1 MVKLISTITLSAS
14 AFIVN
19 AQTVEL
25 CVPQTNEFDPSE
37 LTSNKQI
44 NVSADAAQMIQ
55 DRSAL
60 FNGNVAIISPS
71 SIINADVAQI
81 DDNGKQVIASG
92 DVLYRDA
99 SLQVESQGVE
109 LNSELKLL
117 QMQDTD
123 YQFKDIAGRGSAD
136 LLSLSGEQGLRLEN
150 VTFTTCP
157 KGGEDWLMS
166 ASEIVIG
173 KDSPFGEAYNTK
185 FFLGGVPVFWLP
197 YFAFPVT
204 AERQSGLLFP
214 NIGSSTRTGVEY
226 EQPFYWNIAPNY
238 DATISPRFM
247 TNRGLQLKTEFRYL
261 FSQSQGE
268 LQLEYLPSDLDTD
281 NDDERY
287 FYRYLHKGKISENW
301 NLNIDF
307 NGLSDDNYI
316 VDLGS
321 DYYNRADTHLYRQ
334 LGLSYYSEN
343 LDFSMQFRDFDVVG
357 DHPDVYRA
365 LPEMKLNYRSDLG
378 DYLDFELAS
387 EAAYFENSLNSRPD
401 AFRVHIEP
409 SLSVPYQRAWG
420 ELLAEVSVLQT
431 YYEQDLPD
439 GSLNPLDGSLN
450 PLDGSLNQLDES
462 VSRTIGQARLYG
474 SLIFEKENLVLNNKY
489 LLTVEPKA
497 QYLYTSYE
505 EQANIGLYDTT
516 PLLTTFNNLFRGQEF
531 TGLDRIN
538 DNNQFTFGAT
548 ARLIDQQN
556 REKLVVSIGQIFYLQ
571 DSKLINS
578 VREDNRSALAAEF
591 DWQVNQRWFLHS
603 DIQVAT
609 QTQQVERSS
618 VATEYRVDENKLIQ
632 MNHRYIRDLSGEE
645 INQFGVSASW
655 PINKNWHWVGRWY
668 RDTKASRTTETFTG
682 IQYESCCWA
691 LRMTYQRNLSN
702 RFDATGMRSIDEFDS
717 GFALQFII
725 KGIGSRKSN
734 SDILEQG
741 MFGYRQP
748 YVLN

>member
-1 MVKLISTITLSAS
+1 MIKLFSTITLGMS
-14 AFIVN
+14 AFVVS
-19 AQTVEL
+19 AQSLEL
-25 CVPQTNEFDPSE
+25 CVPEQRQFDPKL
-37 LTSNKQI
+37 LTAEKQI
-44 NVSADAAQMIQ
+44 RVSSDAAQMIQ
-55 DRSAL
+55 NKSAL
-60 FNGNVAIISPS
+60 FNGNVTITSPS
-71 SIINADVAQI
+71 SMINADVAQI
-81 DDNGKQVIASG
+81 DNNGKQVTASG

-99 SLQVESQGVE
+99 ALQVESQGVE
-109 LNSELKLL
+109 LNSDLKLL
-117 QMQDTD
+117 QMQDTE

-136 LLSLSGEQGLRLEN
+136 LLSLSGEQGLRLEK

-157 KGGEDWLMS
+157 KGGEDWKMS

-185 FFLGGVPVFWLP
+185 FYLGGVPVFWLP

-214 NIGSSTRTGVEY
+214 NIGSSSSTGAEY
-226 EQPFYWNIAPNY
+226 EQPLYWNIAPNY
-238 DATISPRFM
+238 DAVIAPRFM
-247 TNRGLQLKTEFRYL
+247 TNRGVQLKTEFRYL
-261 FSQSQGE
+261 FKQNQGE
-268 LQLEYLPSDLDTD
+268 LQLEYLPKDLDTD
-281 NDDERY
+281 TNNDRY
-287 FYRYLHKGKISENW
+287 FYRYLHQGKISDNW

-307 NGLSDDNYI
+307 SGLSDDNYI

-334 LGLSYYSEN
+334 VGLSYYSSN
-343 LDFSMQFRDFDVVG
+343 LDFSLQFRDFDVVG

-365 LPEMKLNYRSDLG
+365 LPEMKLNYDTDLG
-378 DYLDFELAS
+378 DYIDFRLAS
-387 EAAYFENSLNSRPD
+387 EAAYFENKLNDRPN

-409 SLSVPYQRAWG
+409 SLSIPYQRAWG
-420 ELLAEVSVLQT
+420 ELLAEVSLLQT
-431 YYEQDLPD
+431 YYEQELPS
-439 GSLNPLDGSLN
+439 GMPAG
-450 PLDGSLNQLDES
+450 QLEES
-462 VSRTIGQARLYG
+462 VSRTIGQGRLFG
-474 SLIFEKENLVLNNKY
+474 SLIFEKEGLVLDDQY
-489 LLTVEPKA
+489 SLTIEPKV
-497 QYLYTSYE
+497 QYLYTTFE
-505 EQANIGLYDTT
+505 EQDNIGLYDTT

-548 ARLIDQQN
+548 ARLVDQQN
-556 REKLVVSIGQIFYLQ
+556 REKLVLSIGQIFYLQ
-571 DSKLINS
+571 DSKLISS

-609 QTQQVERSS
+609 QTQKVERSS
-618 VATEYRVDENKLIQ
+618 VATEYRIDENKHIQ
-632 MNHRYIRDLSGEE
+632 MNHRFIRDLSGEE

-655 PINKNWHWVGRWY
+655 PINNNWHWVGRWY
-668 RDTKASRTTETFTG
+668 RDAELSRTTESFAG

-691 LRMTYQRNLSN
+691 LRLTYQRNLSN
-702 RFDATGMRSIDEFDS
+702 RFDDVGLRTTDQFDS
-717 GFALQFII
+717 GIGLQFVI

-734 SDILEQG
+734 SDMLEQG

>member
-1 MVKLISTITLSAS
+1 MVKLISTITLSVS

-334 LGLSYYSEN
+334 LGLSYYSQN

-387 EAAYFENSLNSRPD
+387 EAAYFENSLDSRPD

-431 YYEQDLPD
+431 YYEQDVP
-439 GSLNPLDGSLN
+439 DGSLN

-474 SLIFEKENLVLNNKY
+474 SLIFEKEDLVLNNKY

-603 DIQVAT
+603 DVQVAT

-668 RDTKASRTTETFTG
+668 RDTKTSRTTETFTG
-682 IQYESCCWA
+682 VQYESCCWA

-702 RFDATGMRSIDEFDS
+702 RFDATGMRSTDEFDS

>member
-1 MVKLISTITLSAS
+1 MS
-14 AFIVN
+14 AFVVS
-19 AQTVEL
+19 AQSLEL
-25 CVPQTNEFDPSE
+25 CVPEQRQFDPKL
-37 LTSNKQI
+37 LTAEKQI
-44 NVSADAAQMIQ
+44 RVSSDAAQMIQ
-55 DRSAL
+55 NKSAL
-60 FNGNVAIISPS
+60 FNGNVTITSPS
-71 SIINADVAQI
+71 SMINADVAQI
-81 DDNGKQVIASG
+81 DNNGKQVTASG

-99 SLQVESQGVE
+99 ALQVESQGVE
-109 LNSELKLL
+109 LNSDLKLL
-117 QMQDTD
+117 QMQDTE

-136 LLSLSGEQGLRLEN
+136 LLSLSGEQGLRLEK

-157 KGGEDWLMS
+157 KGGEDWKMS

-185 FFLGGVPVFWLP
+185 FYLGGVPIFWLP

-214 NIGSSTRTGVEY
+214 NIGSSSSTGAEY
-226 EQPFYWNIAPNY
+226 EQPLYWNIAPNY
-238 DATISPRFM
+238 DAVIAPRFM
-247 TNRGLQLKTEFRYL
+247 TNRGVQLKTEFRYL
-261 FSQSQGE
+261 FKQNQGE
-268 LQLEYLPSDLDTD
+268 LQLEYLPKDLDTD
-281 NDDERY
+281 TNNDRY
-287 FYRYLHKGKISENW
+287 FYRYLHQGKISDNW

-307 NGLSDDNYI
+307 SGLSDDNYI

-334 LGLSYYSEN
+334 VGLSYYSSN
-343 LDFSMQFRDFDVVG
+343 LDFSLQFRDFDVVG

-365 LPEMKLNYRSDLG
+365 LPEMKLNYDTDLG
-378 DYLDFELAS
+378 DYIDFRLAS
-387 EAAYFENSLNSRPD
+387 EAAYFENKLNDRPN

-409 SLSVPYQRAWG
+409 SLSIPYQRAWG
-420 ELLAEVSVLQT
+420 ELLAEVSLLQT
-431 YYEQDLPD
+431 YYEQELPS
-439 GSLNPLDGSLN
+439 GMPAG
-450 PLDGSLNQLDES
+450 QLEES
-462 VSRTIGQARLYG
+462 VSRTIGQGRLFG
-474 SLIFEKENLVLNNKY
+474 SLIFEKEGLVLDDQY
-489 LLTVEPKA
+489 SLTIEPKV
-497 QYLYTSYE
+497 QYLYTTFE
-505 EQANIGLYDTT
+505 EQDNIGLYDTT

-548 ARLIDQQN
+548 ARLVDQQN
-556 REKLVVSIGQIFYLQ
+556 REKLVLSIGQIFYLQ
-571 DSKLINS
+571 DSKLISS

-609 QTQQVERSS
+609 QTQKVERSS
-618 VATEYRVDENKLIQ
+618 VATEYRIDENKHIQ
-632 MNHRYIRDLSGEE
+632 MNHRFIRDLSGEE

-655 PINKNWHWVGRWY
+655 PINNNWHWVGRWY
-668 RDTKASRTTETFTG
+668 RDAELSRTTESFAG

-691 LRMTYQRNLSN
+691 LRLTYQRNLSN
-702 RFDATGMRSIDEFDS
+702 RFDDVGLRTTDQFDS
-717 GFALQFII
+717 GIGLQFVI

-734 SDILEQG
+734 SDMLEQG

>member
-1 MVKLISTITLSAS
+1 MVKLISTITLSVS

-387 EAAYFENSLNSRPD
+387 EAAYFENSLDSRPD

-431 YYEQDLPD
+431 YYEQDVP
-439 GSLNPLDGSLN
+439 DGSLN

-474 SLIFEKENLVLNNKY
+474 SLIFEKEDLVLNNKY

-603 DIQVAT
+603 DVQVAT

-668 RDTKASRTTETFTG
+668 RDTKTSRTTETFTG
-682 IQYESCCWA
+682 VQYESCCWA

-702 RFDATGMRSIDEFDS
+702 RFDATGMRSTDEFDS